1 MGNLRKTRQSSLFA
15 LLWGSV
21 VTVLTSPMAMA
32 QESALPTCESPE
44 SNEFLVLVFTPS
56 QPLREEVK
64 LQVGRTL
71 PKTHDLLVCQYG
83 GNVLS
88 RVGGFGS
95 QQKATEWAEY
105 FDEAVGLPAMVITPV
120 DESTTP
126 TAVTAMPPSIP
137 VSLEDAAPPDVI
149 VQTEVT
155 TPDDFQQ
162 QLKPERMI
170 PVASISSPP
179 TTAIAQAA
187 TQPMFQPQV
196 LTGGGYGVLVDY
208 GANPQ
213 IAVQLKGLTQRD
225 VGLAVY
231 GGRGYLLAAQAT
243 DSTQATTLLDRLNEQ
258 GLLAIA
264 VPTNQIILLK
274 AAVTP

>member
-1 MGNLRKTRQSSLFA
+1 MGNLRKTRPFSLLA
-15 LLWGSV
+15 LLGGSII
-21 VTVLTSPMAMA
+21 TVLTSPIAMA
-32 QESALPTCESPE
+32 QESALPTCEAPGAD
-44 SNEFLVLVFTPS
+44 EFLVLVFTPS

-71 PKTHDLLVCQYG
+71 PKAHDLLVCQYG

-120 DESTTP
+120 DGSTTLA
-126 TAVTAMPPSIP
+126 AVTAMPPSIP
-137 VSLEDAAPPDVI
+137 ISLDKAAPPDVI
-149 VQTEVT
+149 VPTEVT

-162 QLKPERMI
+162 QLNPERKI
-170 PVASISSPP
+170 PVASISSPAG
-179 TTAIAQAA
+179 TAIAQSL
-187 TQPMFQPQV
+187 TPKTFQPQA

-213 IAVQLKGLTQRD
+213 IAVQLKALTQRD

-231 GGRGYLLAAQAT
+231 GGRGYLLAAQAA
-243 DSTQATTLLDRLNEQ
+243 DSTQATTLLDTLNAQ